1 MMEDGEDCKD
11 CDMSNTS
18 DYQDYCMSWIDD
30 YEDAQ
35 VYGGFP
41 TLFAMAIQNNEDGFY
56 PEYFS
61 QDGYGAVI
69 YEDRL
74 PWEMT
79 ERVKNMKADD
89 MSAIFQ
95 KYLDELGI
103 SASIGRQSVEFY
115 G

>member
-1 MMEDGEDCKD
+1 
-11 CDMSNTS
+11 MSNTS
-18 DYQDYCMSWIDD
+18 DYLDYCQNWIDD

-35 VYGGFP
+35 GYTGFP
-41 TLFAMAIQNNEDGFY
+41 ALFAMAIQENEDGFN
-56 PEYFS
+56 PRYFS
-61 QDGYGAVI
+61 QDGYGAVL

-79 ERVKNMKADD
+79 ERVKAMKADD
-89 MSAIFQ
+89 MSAIFK

-103 SASIGRQSVEFY
+103 SASIDRQSVELY